1 MPDTATAVA
10 SAPDTG
16 STASTTSA
24 APTTFAEAFARD
36 DSPTSQTS
44 ESSTTPPAAA
54 QPGTEPSSPQHPD
67 DRSPFIP
74 RARFDE
80 VNNNLR
86 ELKAWKEQRAWAEQ
100 VQPEQFRE
108 MQTWFQRAAQD
119 PVAFTEQLIQD
130 LNAHPVHSQALRSL
144 AAKALA
150 SGRGQAP
157 ATMPEPDVAI
167 TDGNGQVVGMTYSE
181 KGLAARDA
189 FLTQQILAKVNEQ
202 YAPVA
207 QTYQDVKAEREQL
220 QMETAANKWR
230 DGFTKEM
237 STEYQGFTENKQ
249 AIGQEVVRI
258 LKQYSPD
265 DPRTNDQAFLEA
277 VTLRAYHKVVGPLR
291 AQAAQSQV
299 LDSLQQ
305 KAGAAATVNP
315 GSAAPSSPA
324 NITSFNDPRLAW

>member
-16 STASTTSA
+16 SASTSS

-36 DSPTSQTS
+36 ESPTSQTS
-44 ESSTTPPAAA
+44 DSSTTPPAAA
-54 QPGTEPSSPQHPD
+54 QPGTEPSSPQHTD

-80 VNNNLR
+80 VNTKLN
-86 ELKAWKEQRAWAEQ
+86 ELKAWREQRAWAEQ
-100 VQPEQFRE
+100 VQPDQFRE
-108 MQTWFQRAAQD
+108 MQTWYQRAAQD

-167 TDGNGQVVGMTYSE
+167 TDGNGNVVGMTYSE

-207 QTYQDVKAEREQL
+207 KTYEEVKAEREQL
-220 QMETAANKWR
+220 QREHAAKQWEA
-230 DGFTKEM
+230 GFSQEL
-237 STEYQGFTENKQ
+237 SEYSDFTENKS
-249 AIGQEVVRI
+249 AIGQEVVRM
-258 LKQYSPD
+258 LQQYSPD
-265 DPRTNDQAFLEA
+265 DPRTNEPAFLEA
-277 VTLRAYHKVVGPLR
+277 LTLRAYHKVVGPLR
-291 AQAAQSQV
+291 AQVAQSKV
-299 LDSLQQ
+299 LDSLKQ

-324 NITSFNDPRLAW
+324 TITSFTDPRLVW